1 MTQPPFDSA
10 QGRELA
16 ERPRL
21 GPFLLFAAL
30 YALADQLLKWAVV
43 ASLQLGESRTL
54 IPGFANLTYLRNRGG
69 AFSLLAGLPEGWGR
83 AFFLVATLAALA
95 FVLYLYR
102 WSPPATRWG
111 RFGLW
116 AIFGGGAGN
125 LVDRALHGEVVDFI
139 DLHAGGY
146 HWPAFNLA
154 DSGITVGVILLA
166 VDLFRSRAPGPEDG
180 AGA

>member
-1 MTQPPFDSA
+1 MSPPPSGFA

-43 ASLQLGESRTL
+43 SALTLGESRTVV
-54 IPGFANLTYLRNRGG
+54 PGFANLTYLRNRGG

-83 AFFLVATLAALA
+83 AFFVIATLAALA

-102 WSPPATRWG
+102 WNPPATRWG
-111 RFGLW
+111 RFGLA

-125 LVDRALHGEVVDFI
+125 LMDRAARGEVIDFI
-139 DLHAGGY
+139 DLHLRGY

-154 DSGITVGVILLA
+154 DSGITVGVVLLA
-166 VDLFRSRAPGPEDG
+166 LDLLWNRAPSGGGG
-180 AGA
+180 AET